1 MSLIFLLLELEVKEL
16 ESTSF
21 QECYD
26 LFEWT
31 LSQRKEVDIPLGN
44 LPYVKYLWGVSLLLL
59 RRSFSSEGM
68 VATKSSHIP
77 LKACLE
83 GKGDQ
88 SFTKWL

>member
-21 QECYD
+21 QECFVLFV

-44 LPYVKYLWGVSLLLL
+44 LPHVREQNKRSYLL
-59 RRSFSSEGM
+59 RPG
-68 VATKSSHIP
+68 
-77 LKACLE
+77 
-83 GKGDQ
+83 Q
-88 SFTKWL
+88 S